1 MGVISPSKLRM
12 KLLGSHGGRRKEGG
26 SNSSRASPSK
36 HDDMEHAKN
45 SLLAGEFDEEGQ

>member
-26 SNSSRASPSK
+26 SNSARASPSK